1 MDRLQYEYK
10 KTVNPK
16 EKANCLFLMSE
27 FYRDRDSLT
36 SKNYLSSAQKL
47 VGNDVMLSAK
57 SSFYEGML
65 YYSNY
70 KDKAAPFLKESI
82 EKFEKIKTKE
92 ADYYQAAAW
101 YYYAATQKDNEGYGF
116 VIKQILEHSLPLVEK
131 HHNQKKIANYYNL
144 LGIIFTYNLKFKKSE
159 EYLFKA
165 QKILEKTAPSSVEL
179 YNNYLNLCNNF
190 CYQSNGN
197 TAKVYL
203 KKAEAFIKNYPNS
216 SYNTAYIFS
225 NTLYHITT
233 QQNLKALDIIEN
245 GMLYSTKFGQRLYNQ
260 FFAVNKFDILTKL
273 GHYNEAK
280 TTLLNV
286 LEAKFVTKDAYNR
299 KTIYQ
304 QLVRINELMKNDK
317 EALKWSKL
325 YSKLSDSINDS
336 KMKLEVSRLETQY
349 QTSEKQKEINQK
361 IFEIS
366 KKNQYM
372 WILGLLALLLLT
384 LAIFLILYNKNRRKL
399 AVQREINLHQKL
411 TQQEQG
417 EKLKITQAML
427 NGEEQERERIAKDL
441 HDGLGG
447 LLAGAKLNLSSWGA
461 QHTNTEN
468 EENFQKIVGQLDYS
482 VNELRR
488 LSRNMMPVTLL
499 NFGLEIAL
507 KDLCDYYN
515 TTKTSIEFQPMN
527 IEKNLSSH
535 IQINI
540 YRIVQELLSNAIKHS
555 KANNILVQCSQSD
568 DFFFITVEDNGIGFN
583 QDHLNSTEGLGMH
596 NLKTRIELLKGK
608 MEIISAQ
615 NEGTSI
621 NIELRTDAKS

>member
-1 MDRLQYEYK
+1 
-10 KTVNPK
+10 
-16 EKANCLFLMSE
+16 
-27 FYRDRDSLT
+27 
-36 SKNYLSSAQKL
+36 
-47 VGNDVMLSAK
+47 
-57 SSFYEGML
+57 
-65 YYSNY
+65 
-70 KDKAAPFLKESI
+70 
-82 EKFEKIKTKE
+82 
-92 ADYYQAAAW
+92 
-101 YYYAATQKDNEGYGF
+101 
-116 VIKQILEHSLPLVEK
+116 
-131 HHNQKKIANYYNL
+131 
-144 LGIIFTYNLKFKKSE
+144 
-159 EYLFKA
+159 
-165 QKILEKTAPSSVEL
+165 
-179 YNNYLNLCNNF
+179 
-190 CYQSNGN
+190 
-197 TAKVYL
+197 
-203 KKAEAFIKNYPNS
+203 
-216 SYNTAYIFS
+216 
-225 NTLYHITT
+225 
-233 QQNLKALDIIEN
+233 
-245 GMLYSTKFGQRLYNQ
+245 
-260 FFAVNKFDILTKL
+260 
-273 GHYNEAK
+273 
-280 TTLLNV
+280 
-286 LEAKFVTKDAYNR
+286 
-299 KTIYQ
+299 
-304 QLVRINELMKNDK
+304 
-317 EALKWSKL
+317 
-325 YSKLSDSINDS
+325 
-336 KMKLEVSRLETQY
+336 
-349 QTSEKQKEINQK
+349 
-361 IFEIS
+361 
-366 KKNQYM
+366 M
-372 WILGLLALLLLT
+372 WILGLLASLLLT

-427 NGEEQERERIAKDL
+427 NGEERERERVVKDL

-535 IQINI
+535 VQINI